1 MAQKAHIG
9 KAKRRGPMPAACKKV
24 ARYKNEWLASKQVER
39 SLYPVESYE
48 CSDCGG
54 YHVRVKGLH

>member
-1 MAQKAHIG
+1 
-9 KAKRRGPMPAACKKV
+9 MPAACKKRT
-24 ARYKNEWLASKQVER
+24 RYKNEWLASKQVER

-48 CSDCGG
+48 CQDCFG